1 MGLGKAFSGIQK
13 DAVSLMF
20 GTLTVVMIIV
30 ILDRAGGFAEVGRVL
45 FGGWNATLA
54 TLLGRPAER
63 V

>member
-1 MGLGKAFSGIQK
+1 MFSDLQR
-13 DAVSLMF
+13 DAVKLA
-20 GTLTVVMIIV
+20 GLTLTIVVVIV
-30 ILDRAGGFAEVGRVL
+30 LVQNAGGVAEIARAL